1 MPTISL
7 RPAVAEDEPFLQEFY
22 FNLRRPEFQILA
34 MPEEELRQLLQM
46 QYQLQAGSY
55 TARFPNSGYQV
66 VLVDGE
72 PAGRIWVDRQED
84 EIRIVD
90 VGLDA
95 NRRNQGTGTVLVQR
109 LQEEAREAGLPI
121 RARVDRFNPGSL
133 RFHLRLGFQIVRE
146 EQLDLGLE
154 WKPAP

>member
-7 RPAVAEDEPFLQEFY
+7 RPAVPEDEPFLQEFY
-22 FNLRRPEFQILA
+22 FAMRRPEFEILRL
-34 MPEEELRQLLQM
+34 PEEELRQLLQM
-46 QYQLQAGSY
+46 QYRAQAGSY
-55 TARFPNSGYQV
+55 AARFPKSGYQV

-90 VGLDA
+90 IGLEA
-95 NRRNQGTGTVLVQR
+95 NRRNQGTGTMLVRR

-121 RARVDRFNPGSL
+121 RATVDRFNPGSL
-133 RFHLRLGFQIVRE
+133 RFHMRLGFQIVHE
-146 EQLDLGLE
+146 EQLDLSME